1 MKYVRGLAPN
11 GRPDYYR
18 PKNMCLVPGSDKAIT
33 KLPKE
38 WVRVGG
44 MRGRNF
50 SIRKP
55 DGTFYTYNETA
66 IPYMQNPQA
75 LNSGRF
81 INYEYFKK
89 IDAIKNNDM
98 NALNALLK
106 KEKIPMLSRTEFND
120 ICRSY
125 NDYLKSIEP
134 TITANSTYG
143 IIGTVAEW
151 VDGATGLRYFA
162 GGAPQIITPLPGWQ
176 FERLGIIKN

>member
-1 MKYVRGLAPN
+1 M
-11 GRPDYYR
+11 
-18 PKNMCLVPGSDKAIT
+18 PGSDKAIT

-50 SIRKP
+50 TIRKP

-75 LNSGRF
+75 LNTGRF

-106 KEKIPMLSRTEFND
+106 KEKIPLLSRTEFND
-120 ICRSY
+120 IYRSY

-134 TITANSTYG
+134 TITADPTYG

-151 VDGATGLRYFA
+151 VDEVTGLRYFD
-162 GGAPQIITPLPGWQ
+162 GGAPQIITPLSGRQ
-176 FERLGIIKN
+176 FERLGIIK